1 MAVFFARFFMH
12 VEADTKTMSQGI
24 DGLTGQFSMKEWSR
38 QQKEGKVSGGGGGG
52 SGAARG
58 SAESYLNG
66 MQEVD
71 NGQIPEELMAM
82 GERFAQMLPDK
93 ELSMAKLSGYL
104 MKWDRPE
111 QALERKNIQELLC
124 VSKDAQVVKEVRI
137 YDHLRRVGLE
147 HLAPWFEAHNIRFKH
162 QLDGI
167 DAALTKTWCW
177 ELSRNDGR
185 CFDQLKRLLSH
196 DKELQTNDYQTA
208 NITTIR
214 DAFMTSFPVD
224 SVSEWQDTDLRS
236 QGGGDGGE
244 GGKGGKGGKN
254 DGESKS
260 AISAI
265 EPHHLLRV
273 SLPDSFDEF
282 NRSTTAVLSRGGGG
296 GGGGGDGSQLALPP
310 TSPPLLRSL
319 SGEAMAIVRRLTEL
333 SQRLVETV
341 TTGGK
346 VKLSLWQL
354 RWLLAQHDDPEDLIA
369 AAQHMVD
376 TRMAG
381 QSGLNAAVPLST
393 YVWLKKAGLAKYSA
407 IFEERGMSLA
417 SKVVADV
424 KDMAVLKQTVPSMS
438 NDERDFMLK
447 LIQNKPEH
455 SSDTVGASCPD
466 KSSVVSMFWGAY
478 GPSNGGKGG
487 GESKA
492 GESKTGDKAESK
504 GGDTADATAAAAVA
518 TASASADAAADTS
531 TNAGAAT
538 SASASP
544 ASARTIF
551 EAAVEFSRRVSTKAG
566 RSLVS
571 SIELAQHFKRHA
583 GSDWRGALETYST
596 ELLAPPKVKAP
607 TAPPPPPPSACWV
620 HKALRVAEGNYDS
633 VAAKLLDADI
643 TSKDDLLCD
652 PGLSPEE
659 LKTMG
664 LKLGE
669 ARRLTR
675 LVVAFK
681 SGEIDAGIP
690 EAGDVLECPLY
701 GDGIVVAFDEAS
713 DVYVLGSCYV
723 DKHMNDGCDDR
734 SVSVGATDG
743 EQVPVAVEEDE
754 EKKEGKGEGKQ
765 GGREE
770 EWEPSRPGEEQ

>member
-1 MAVFFARFFMH
+1 
-12 VEADTKTMSQGI
+12 
-24 DGLTGQFSMKEWSR
+24 
-38 QQKEGKVSGGGGGG
+38 
-52 SGAARG
+52 
-58 SAESYLNG
+58 
-66 MQEVD
+66 
-71 NGQIPEELMAM
+71 
-82 GERFAQMLPDK
+82 
-93 ELSMAKLSGYL
+93 
-104 MKWDRPE
+104 
-111 QALERKNIQELLC
+111 
-124 VSKDAQVVKEVRI
+124 
-137 YDHLRRVGLE
+137 
-147 HLAPWFEAHNIRFKH
+147 
-162 QLDGI
+162 
-167 DAALTKTWCW
+167 
-177 ELSRNDGR
+177 
-185 CFDQLKRLLSH
+185 
-196 DKELQTNDYQTA
+196 
-208 NITTIR
+208 
-214 DAFMTSFPVD
+214 
-224 SVSEWQDTDLRS
+224 
-236 QGGGDGGE
+236 
-244 GGKGGKGGKN
+244 
-254 DGESKS
+254 
-260 AISAI
+260 
-265 EPHHLLRV
+265 
-273 SLPDSFDEF
+273 
-282 NRSTTAVLSRGGGG
+282 
-296 GGGGGDGSQLALPP
+296 
-310 TSPPLLRSL
+310 
-319 SGEAMAIVRRLTEL
+319 
-333 SQRLVETV
+333 
-341 TTGGK
+341 
-346 VKLSLWQL
+346 
-354 RWLLAQHDDPEDLIA
+354 
-369 AAQHMVD
+369 MVD

-381 QSGLNAAVPLST
+381 QSGLKAAVPLST
-393 YVWLKKAGLAKYSA
+393 YAWLKKAGLAKYSA
-407 IFEERGMSLA
+407 IFEQCGMSLA

-466 KSSVVSMFWGAY
+466 KSSVVSMYWGAY
-478 GPSNGGKGG
+478 GPSNGGNGG

-492 GESKTGDKAESK
+492 GESKSGSGESKSGESKSGDKAESK
-504 GGDTADATAAAAVA
+504 GGDTADATTAAAVA
-518 TASASADAAADTS
+518 TASVSANVSADAAADTS
-531 TNAGAAT
+531 TNAGAAS

-583 GSDWRGALETYST
+583 GGDWRGALETYST

-607 TAPPPPPPSACWV
+607 TPPPPPPPPACWV

-643 TSKDDLLCD
+643 TSKDDLLND

-701 GDGIVVAFDEAS
+701 GDGIVVSFDEAS
-713 DVYVLGSCYV
+713 DVYVLGSNSV

-734 SVSVGATDG
+734 SVSVGAIDG
-743 EQVPVAVEEDE
+743 EQVPVAVAEEE